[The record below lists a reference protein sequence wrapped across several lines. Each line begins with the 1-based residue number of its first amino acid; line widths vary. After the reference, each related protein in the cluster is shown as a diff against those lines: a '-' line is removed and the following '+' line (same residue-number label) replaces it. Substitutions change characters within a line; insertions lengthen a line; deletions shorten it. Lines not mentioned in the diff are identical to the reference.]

1 MEIESKSFTSSM
13 PVNFPS
19 TYKATMCADISIKTY
34 YSYFSGSLVN
44 PDVVGSSCMEYERL
58 GMWCASVE

>member
-19 TYKATMCADISIKTY
+19 TYKATMCADISIKTLLL
-34 YSYFSGSLVN
+34 YFSGQALD
-44 PDVVGSSCMEYERL
+44 PGSNYNRFTSILKITSEYDN
-58 GMWCASVE
+58 